1 MMQSCNQ
8 RAGGSFYEAE
18 IGMDGEIK
26 FTGRRARM
34 EDWMEDTREESATR
48 WRLNRHNYVIIPQ
61 ALKPT

>member
-34 EDWMEDTREESATR
+34 EDTREESPR
-48 WRLNRHNYVIIPQ
+48 GCQCRLNSLDTI
-61 ALKPT
+61 T

>member
-48 WRLNRHNYVIIPQ
+48 WE
-61 ALKPT
+61 